1 MVAAGATE
9 SPVRDC
15 GPPGSAGCSGRR
27 IEVMA
32 RVTGSVYA
40 DNVAEIGPVALRVC
54 LGPVN

>member
-1 MVAAGATE
+1 
-9 SPVRDC
+9 
-15 GPPGSAGCSGRR
+15 
-27 IEVMA
+27 MA